1 MIDHDHARLT
11 AKANGE
17 ITLFLAGDT
26 VITQPWSADR
36 DPAFLAL
43 VKEIHAADVA
53 IVNLEM
59 LFHRYRGYAQSD
71 SGGTYM
77 AARPEIA
84 LELAWAGIDMVAN
97 ANNHTFDYGSTGVL
111 EHLDSV
117 ARAGLVL
124 AGAGRDLQAAR
135 APAYLTHPNGTVA
148 LISAAS
154 SYIRYGKASRS
165 RPDMHGRPGLNP
177 LTVIPAGFLEVPEP
191 VARVMQDAADRHGVV
206 WRQLDGGRFEMH
218 GRQFRIGSGYGFR
231 AMWQTDAKDVE
242 ANLVSVR
249 QAAAK
254 ADLVILSVHAHQQ
267 GPWLTDFAHQAIEAG
282 TDVFFAHGP
291 HRIVGIEIYKGKPIF
306 YGLGNFVFQN
316 EQIERLPSE
325 FYERFGLGDDATPE
339 DAQNA
344 RSANGTRGFP
354 AQREPWEAV
363 AAVLR
368 FKGKALLEVRLL
380 PMELGFGKPLPIR
393 GKPRYADAALGE
405 YIIGCASNASHPY
418 GTRIHYLSGENAG
431 VIDLE

>member
-1 MIDHDHARLT
+1 MSDHDRIRLAAT
-11 AKANGE
+11 ADGE

-26 VITQPWSADR
+26 AITQPWSVDR

-43 VKEIHAADVA
+43 VNEIHAADVA

-59 LFHRYRGYAQSD
+59 LFHEYKGYAQAD

-84 LELAWAGIDMVAN
+84 LELAWAGIDMVAS

-111 EHLDSV
+111 EHLDNV

-124 AGAGRDLQAAR
+124 AGAGKDLQSAR
-135 APAYLTHPNGTVA
+135 APAYLTHPDGTVA

-154 SYIRYGKASRS
+154 TYVRYGKASRS

-177 LTVIPAGFLEVPEP
+177 LTVTLAGFLEVPEA
-191 VARVMQDAADRHGVV
+191 VARVMQDAADRYGVA
-206 WRQLDGGRFEMH
+206 WRQLDGEWFEMH
-218 GRQFRIGSGYGFR
+218 GLRFRTGDGFCPR
-231 AMWQTDAKDVE
+231 GMWQMDAKDVE
-242 ANLVSVR
+242 ANLASVR
-249 QAAAK
+249 QAVAK
-254 ADLVILSVHAHQQ
+254 ADLVVLSVHAHQQ
-267 GPWLTDFAHQAIEAG
+267 GPWLTDFAHQAIDAG
-282 TDVFFAHGP
+282 ADVLFAHGP
-291 HRIVGIEIYKGKPIF
+291 HRILGIEIYKNKPIF

-368 FKGKALLEVRLL
+368 FKEEELLEIRLL
-380 PMELGFGKPLPIR
+380 PVDLGFGKPLPIR

-405 YIIGCASNASHPY
+405 HIIGCVSNASHRY
-418 GTRIHYLSGENAG
+418 GTKIRYSSGENAG
-431 VIDLE
+431 IIDLE